1 MAVHR
6 QHRPSPRCDKDDEG
20 APISTLH
27 PPRSAQSELS
37 VSRTSLSFFLWR
49 GQIRGAPAIASLAA
63 LSVSQH
69 LARALRAPDPPPEF
83 LSSPESLAAHVTPIL
98 DFLFTARPTAVNLG
112 AATRRLSRTLR
123 SSVSEGKDARAIAE
137 DLVEDG
143 KQVAAEDVGRNK
155 AMGKWGGDWLADEV
169 KRKGGSGDGLN
180 VLTVCN
186 TGSLATSV
194 RILSS
199 LEPTPLPDA
208 ITFWQGYGTALGL
221 ITYLH
226 ETGNLGRAY
235 YTQTAPY
242 HQGSR

>member
-1 MAVHR
+1 MAVDR
-6 QHRPSPRCDKDDEG
+6 QHRASPRRDKDHEG
-20 APISTLH
+20 ARISAST
-27 PPRSAQSELS
+27 RCSAQR
-37 VSRTSLSFFLWR
+37 VFFFLFFLSWR
-49 GQIRGAPAIASLAA
+49 QIRGAPAIASLAA

-69 LARALRAPDPPPEF
+69 LARALRAHNPPPEF

-137 DLVEDG
+137 DVIEDG
-143 KQVAAEDVGRNK
+143 RWVAAEDVGRNK
-155 AMGKWGGDWLADEV
+155 AMAKWGGDWLADEV

-194 RILSS
+194 RMLSS
-199 LEPTPLPDA
+199 
-208 ITFWQGYGTALGL
+208 F
-221 ITYLH
+221 
-226 ETGNLGRAY
+226 GNDSA
-235 YTQTAPY
+235 
-242 HQGSR
+242 S